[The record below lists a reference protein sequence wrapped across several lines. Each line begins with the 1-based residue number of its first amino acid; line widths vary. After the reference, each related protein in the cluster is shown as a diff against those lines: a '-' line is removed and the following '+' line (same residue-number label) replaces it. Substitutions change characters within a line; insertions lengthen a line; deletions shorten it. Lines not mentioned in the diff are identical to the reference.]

1 MKTRF
6 GLAALE
12 LVVLLNAIGGA
23 WYGLAGAE
31 NVPREWLE
39 GSPFDSYTVPS
50 LILLVA
56 VGGGMTAALVAVL
69 LGHSRASDLSVA
81 AGLVLLSWITVQV
94 LIIVPRGGFSWLQP
108 TMFALGLVIATL
120 ARRLRTR

>member
-23 WYGLAGAE
+23 WYGLAGAK

-39 GSPFDSYTVPS
+39 GSPFGSYRIPS
-50 LILLVA
+50 LILLFA
-56 VGGGMTAALVAVL
+56 VGGGMAVALLALL
-69 LGHSRASDLSVA
+69 LGHPWAPELSLA
-81 AGLVLLSWITVQV
+81 AGLVLVGWITAQV
-94 LIIVPRGGFSWLQP
+94 LIIVPKGGFSWLQP
-108 TMFALGLVIATL
+108 TMFAVGLAITAL
-120 ARRLRTR
+120 ALRLAVR

>member
-69 LGHSRASDLSVA
+69 LGQTS
-81 AGLVLLSWITVQV
+81 
-94 LIIVPRGGFSWLQP
+94 
-108 TMFALGLVIATL
+108 
-120 ARRLRTR
+120 